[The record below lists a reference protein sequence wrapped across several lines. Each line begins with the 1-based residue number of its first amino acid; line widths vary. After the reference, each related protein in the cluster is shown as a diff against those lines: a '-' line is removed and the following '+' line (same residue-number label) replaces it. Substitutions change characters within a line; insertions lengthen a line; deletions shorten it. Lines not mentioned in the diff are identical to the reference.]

1 MVSQGEFSNT
11 LSRSYPELWT
21 EDSQLPKLL
30 NSQMQS
36 FLSLQNRVFSTIIEV
51 ISVNIVRLIGLLH
64 S

>member
-1 MVSQGEFSNT
+1 MVSQGESSTT

-30 NSQMQS
+30 DSQMQS

-51 ISVNIVRLIGLLH
+51 ISVNIVRLIESLH
-64 S
+64 P